1 MNMMNKKLIA
11 ALKEH
16 GWVVGAMNSLV
27 CGDADL
33 FEDGSFWLILGHKE
47 AENGRIFD
55 IASPTNYT
63 AGWTANLILKLV
75 KDFEL
80 IQSLKE
86 K

>member
-1 MNMMNKKLIA
+1 MSMMNQKLIA
-11 ALKEH
+11 ALKER
-16 GWVVGAMNSLV
+16 GWVEGPMNTLK

-33 FEDGSFWLILGHKE
+33 FEDGSFWLILGHNG

-55 IASPTNYT
+55 IPSPNNYT

-80 IQSLKE
+80 IASLKA